1 MVETVPQLEEYIA
14 AGQVRYVFRNFPLNS
29 IHPQAAKASEAAEC
43 AGELGKYWEMHDAIF
58 ESQERWSGDP
68 NAVATFKSLAVEVG
82 LESADFDACLDSGR
96 WAERVNSDLNEAL
109 ARGVQSTPSFFINDV
124 PLIGAQPFSE
134 FQALV
139 DYFLAGGGD
148 VAEIEPAES
157 YRSLGSPDADV
168 VITEYSDFQ

>member
-1 MVETVPQLEEYIA
+1 MPQLENYIA

-58 ESQERWSGDP
+58 VSQERWSGDA
-68 NAVATFKSLAVEVG
+68 NAAATFKALAAEIG

-96 WAERVNSDLNEAL
+96 FAERVNNDLNDGL
-109 ARGVQSTPSFFINDV
+109 ARGVQSTPAFFINDV
-124 PLIGAQPFSE
+124 PLVGAQPFAE
-134 FQALV
+134 FQVLV
-139 DYFLAGGGD
+139 EFFLAGGSELG
-148 VAEIEPAES
+148 EIEPADS
-157 YRSLGSPDADV
+157 YRSLGSPDAEV